1 MKRFALAIVCSLIAT
16 ALAARADYILVQKME
31 SPMQNGDI
39 TIKMKGSTMR
49 MDTETASMIMDLD
62 SGDMTNIM
70 HAQKMVM
77 KMSGAQTK
85 QMAEAAMAAQP
96 KGEEPKL
103 VATGKKEVINDLN
116 TEEYTTDLMGTKMSI
131 WVAKDYPGFKQSL
144 AAMEKMDKPAMSAM
158 AQGRSIKASQYPG
171 MPIRTV
177 MEAGGSKFTTT
188 LVTAKE
194 TTFSADEIQ
203 KIPEGYQSMEMPTMP
218 PAAAPAA
225 K

>member
-1 MKRFALAIVCSLIAT
+1 MKRLALTIVCSLIAT
-16 ALAARADYILVQKME
+16 VLAARADYILVQKME
-31 SPMQNGDI
+31 SPMQNGEI
-39 TIKMKGSTMR
+39 TIKLKDTTMR
-49 MDTETASMIMDLD
+49 MDTDTASMIMDLNT
-62 SGDMTNIM
+62 GDMTNIM
-70 HAQKMVM
+70 HAQKMIM

-103 VATGKKEVINDLN
+103 TPTGKKEVINGYN
-116 TEEYTTDLMGTKMSI
+116 TEEYTTNMMGNQMAVWI
-131 WVAKDYPGFKQSL
+131 AKDYPDFKKYL
-144 AAMEKMDKPAMSAM
+144 AAMEKMETSAMSAM
-158 AQGRSIKASQYPG
+158 AQGRQIKASQYPG

-194 TTFSADEIQ
+194 TTISAEEMQ

-218 PAAAPAA
+218 AATAPAA